1 MELENILENLGLSEK
16 EAKTYLAL
24 LELGTSTIKPIA
36 TVAGIKRTAI
46 YYFIDKLVAMGLIT
60 QSEINNRMH
69 YTASSPDRLFEI
81 QQERTNKL
89 KEHLPELQA
98 LFNINPTKPRITYFE
113 GPEQMKNI
121 LWEEIGCTKET
132 LYIWPNKD
140 ALAMIGGAEFLKMI
154 DQKRIKRGVWVKA
167 IRFKDRDAIFDN
179 SASGAKFLR
188 ELRFDP
194 IEYAFTMGMSI
205 YDSGK
210 VAFFSSKKEGFAVL
224 IESKELEELMRVFFN
239 LLWEKS
245 KPAKRGEG

>member
-1 MELENILENLGLSEK
+1 MELEKTLENLGLSEK

-36 TVAGIKRTAI
+36 TSASIKRTAI
-46 YYFIDKLVAMGLIT
+46 YYFIDRLVSLGLVT
-60 QSEINNRMH
+60 QTEINNRMH
-69 YTASSPDRLFEI
+69 YSAVNPDRLFEI
-81 QQERTNKL
+81 QNERTEKL
-89 KEHLPELQA
+89 SQYLPELQA
-98 LFNINPTKPRITYFE
+98 LFNLNPSKPKITYYE
-113 GPEQMKNI
+113 GPDQMKNI
-121 LWEEIGCTKET
+121 LWEEIGCKKET

-140 ALAMIGGAEFLKMI
+140 ALAMVGGPEFLKMI
-154 DQKRIKRGVWVKA
+154 DEKRIKKGVWVKA
-167 IRFKDRDAIFDN
+167 IRFKNRDIIFDN

-194 IEYAFTMGMSI
+194 FEFTFTMGMSI

-245 KPAKRGEG
+245 TPVRAGQG

>member
-1 MELENILENLGLSEK
+1 MELEEVIENVGLSEK

-36 TVAGIKRTAI
+36 TRAGIKRTAI
-46 YYFIDKLVAMGLIT
+46 YYFIDRLVSMGLIT
-60 QSEINNRMH
+60 QNEIRGRMR
-69 YTASSPDRLFEI
+69 YNAVNPERLFEI
-81 QQERTNKL
+81 QQERTQKL
-89 KEHLPELQA
+89 SAYLPELQA
-98 LFNINPTKPRITYFE
+98 LFNTNPQKPRITYFE

-121 LWEEIGCTKET
+121 LWEEIGCKKET

-140 ALAMIGGAEFLKMI
+140 ALAMVGGPEFLKMI
-154 DQKRIKRGVWVKA
+154 DEKRIKKGVWVKA
-167 IRFKDRDAIFDN
+167 IRFKQRDILFDN

-194 IEYAFTMGMSI
+194 LEYPFAMGMGI

-210 VAFFSSKKEGFAVL
+210 VAFFSSRKESFAVL
-224 IESKELEELMRVFFN
+224 IESKELEELMRVFHK

-245 KPAKRGEG
+245 RPAKRGEG